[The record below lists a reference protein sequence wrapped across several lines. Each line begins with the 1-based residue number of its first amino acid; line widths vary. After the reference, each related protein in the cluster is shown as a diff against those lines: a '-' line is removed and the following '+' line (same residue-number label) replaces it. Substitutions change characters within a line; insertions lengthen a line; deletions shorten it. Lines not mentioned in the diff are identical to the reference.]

1 MSARSIKILFISW
14 TALAGF
20 ISFMGLLVGD
30 TWQVLAGFRGLLWGI
45 TVLDLRD
52 TNQELK
58 EARKQMDIVV
68 EELQKVRQILD
79 LEKISR

>member
-30 TWQVLAGFRGLLWGI
+30 TWQVLAGFWGLLWGI

-68 EELQKVRQILD
+68 EELQKVRKILD
-79 LEKISR
+79 LEKVSR

>member
-1 MSARSIKILFISW
+1 MSARSIKILFIAW

-30 TWQVLAGFRGLLWGI
+30 TWQVLAGFWGLLWGI

-52 TNQELK
+52 TNMELR
-58 EARKQMDIVV
+58 EARKEMDVVV
-68 EELQKVRQILD
+68 EELQKIRKILD
-79 LEKISR
+79 LEQKLR

>member
-30 TWQVLAGFRGLLWGI
+30 TWQVLAGFWGLLWGI

>member
-30 TWQVLAGFRGLLWGI
+30 TWQVLAGFWGLLWGI

-79 LEKISR
+79 LEKVGR

>member
-30 TWQVLAGFRGLLWGI
+30 TWQVLAGFWGLLWGI

-68 EELQKVRQILD
+68 EELQKVRKILD
-79 LEKISR
+79 LEKVGR